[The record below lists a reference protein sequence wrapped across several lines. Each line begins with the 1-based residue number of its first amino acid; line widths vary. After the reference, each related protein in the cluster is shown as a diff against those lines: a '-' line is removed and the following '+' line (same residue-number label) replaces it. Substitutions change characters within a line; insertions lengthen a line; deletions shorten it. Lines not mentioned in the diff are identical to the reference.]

1 MASIRTATGCW
12 ASALPATVIRS
23 EATNAVNSVRGKLA
37 ARAAIQSNN
46 REKRL
51 RFDDIA
57 DPATKPVGGKL
68 GRDGLCGVFA
78 HKGEGRWLH
87 RGRRHDRAHGPVHV
101 AVRDGPANGMAAND
115 LASVGTFGPEEQNRP
130 AHRHRSVDLAGVND
144 SHDLVAHAHGMHV
157 RRAEARAQRV
167 EELEG

>member
-1 MASIRTATGCW
+1 MHRQLARRDRWTQPGGFPVVRSPLPSGRARGLDSRASPGMSPRAASRPSAATRIVVAIGRVRGVSRNVIVIDFPFRSMASIRTATGCW

-23 EATNAVNSVRGKLA
+23 EATNAVKGVRGKLA

-78 HKGEGRWLH
+78 HKGEGL
-87 RGRRHDRAHGPVHV
+87 
-101 AVRDGPANGMAAND
+101 
-115 LASVGTFGPEEQNRP
+115 
-130 AHRHRSVDLAGVND
+130 
-144 SHDLVAHAHGMHV
+144 
-157 RRAEARAQRV
+157 
-167 EELEG
+167 